1 MKHCS
6 VFLYA
11 VSRVQ
16 CAPASVYIL
25 STLLLL
31 PGAPGALRDH
41 VRCTRLINT
50 LLHYITY
57 YAVAS
62 RTTC

>member
-11 VSRVQ
+11 VIRVQ

-31 PGAPGALRDH
+31 YGALRAH

-50 LLHYITY
+50 VLHYITY
-57 YAVAS
+57 YVVAS
-62 RTTC
+62 RTTCKK